1 MRGLGLKLNRVFLV
15 SSALL
20 AVGVVAWVVLGRG
33 GAEADAAITAAP
45 VEPVPAASTPAPEQT
60 AREPIAVVAAASA
73 PDPKAKPKPAA
84 ATAGGYARIAE
95 GMTTHDTYAFV
106 TALRKS
112 KERGALAVVAD
123 IQDACRAGMGALMR
137 YREQEHRDA
146 IGARLAQTVGSAEK
160 GEALQARYAQLIEA
174 RCRDT
179 ASDSSLE
186 EPIAGD
192 EEGAKVRLTL
202 HNAHDP
208 KSQFKVIYAMAE
220 QGLLAAAHKTLW
232 PWPFFEEKR
241 YGFDEERTMLIAAIE
256 VAAYRTSSDPSRR
269 DSDLRLMALC
279 IEDGMCDGK
288 FESYWFARW
297 PEGSE
302 KRAQAMALADR
313 VTRAFLRN
321 DIRAFLPKLP
331 PDVKLPDSFGR
342 F

>member
-45 VEPVPAASTPAPEQT
+45 VDPVPAASTPAPEQA
-60 AREPIAVVAAASA
+60 AREPVVVVAAVSA

-112 KERGALAVVAD
+112 KERGALAVVAE

-137 YREQEHRDA
+137 YREQEHRDV
-146 IGARLAQTVGSAEK
+146 IRARLTKSAGSAEE
-160 GEALQARYAQLIEA
+160 GEALRARYAQLMEA

-179 ASDSSLE
+179 ASDHSLE
-186 EPIAGD
+186 EPLEGGD
-192 EEGAKVRLTL
+192 EARVRLTL
-202 HNAHDP
+202 QNGGDP
-208 KSQFKVIYAMAE
+208 KAWFRLTYSMAE
-220 QGLLAAAHKTLW
+220 QGVLAAAHKTLW

-241 YGFDEERTMLIAAIE
+241 YGFDEERTMLIAALE
-256 VAAYRTSSDPSRR
+256 VAAYRTTSDPSRK

-279 IEDGMCDGK
+279 IDQGLCDGSV
-288 FESYWFARW
+288 ESYWLDQW

-313 VTRAFLRN
+313 VTRAFQRN

>member
-20 AVGVVAWVVLGRG
+20 AVGVVAWLVLGRG
-33 GAEADAAITAAP
+33 GAEADAATTAAP

-60 AREPIAVVAAASA
+60 ALEPVAVVAAASA

-137 YREQEHRDA
+137 YREREHRDA
-146 IGARLAQTVGSAEK
+146 IDARLTQTAGSAEE
-160 GEALQARYAQLIEA
+160 GEALRARYAQLMEA
-174 RCRDT
+174 RCHDT
-179 ASDSSLE
+179 ASDHSLE
-186 EPIAGD
+186 EPLEGGD
-192 EEGAKVRLTL
+192 EARVRLTL
-202 HNAHDP
+202 HNGGDP
-208 KSQFKVIYAMAE
+208 KAWFRLIYSMAE
-220 QGLLAAAHKTLW
+220 QGVLAASHQTLVL
-232 PWPFFEEKR
+232 WPFFEEKR
-241 YGFDEERTMLIAAIE
+241 YGYDEERTMLVAAIE
-256 VAAYRTSSDPSRR
+256 VAAYRTTSDPSRK

-279 IEDGMCDGK
+279 IDHGTCGGDVEP
-288 FESYWFARW
+288 YWFARW

-313 VTRAFLRN
+313 LTRVFQRN